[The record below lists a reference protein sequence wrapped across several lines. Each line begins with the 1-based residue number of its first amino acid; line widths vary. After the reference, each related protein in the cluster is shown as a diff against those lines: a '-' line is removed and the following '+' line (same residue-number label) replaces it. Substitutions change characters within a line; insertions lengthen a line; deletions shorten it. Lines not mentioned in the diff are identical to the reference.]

1 MQNAVHM
8 GNQSNKSKQLKTK
21 NYGNKKL
28 ITYINETGQLSFNTY
43 NDT

>member
-28 ITYINETGQLSFNTY
+28 ITNETGQLSFNTY